1 MDGKQK
7 QPWSVEETNCLL
19 ALWSSTEIQ
28 SKLEGAVRT
37 KPIFE
42 KLENEMSIAGYQ
54 RSVDQLINKIKK
66 LKKDYRD
73 QKREL
78 GRSGSGRQRKSP
90 HFDVLDS
97 ILGDRP
103 ACQTT
108 GALNSATA
116 TALLEAMVNGEAE
129 NSNASE
135 LSVTGEEGD
144 VDDTELPPPP
154 PQDCSSPRPVP
165 SASVSSRQAKRA
177 KRKRDNEEL
186 LDYMEKADD
195 KFLQLNKDMAAKM
208 EADTSALL
216 GLMGRMVA
224 VMEAQANK

>member
-1 MDGKQK
+1 MDGKPK

-28 SKLEGAVRT
+28 NKLDGAVRT
-37 KPIFE
+37 NPVFE
-42 KLENEMSIAGYQ
+42 KLQNEMSIAGYQ

-66 LKKDYRD
+66 FKKDYWD
-73 QKREL
+73 QKKEL
-78 GRSGSGRQRKSP
+78 GRSGNGGRQRRSP

-116 TALLEAMVNGEAE
+116 LLEAMVNGEAD

-135 LSVTGEEGD
+135 LSVTGEEGVVD
-144 VDDTELPPPP
+144 DDTELPPPP
-154 PQDCSSPRPVP
+154 PDCNSLVP
-165 SASVSSRQAKRA
+165 SASVSSRQAR
-177 KRKRDNEEL
+177 R
-186 LDYMEKADD
+186 
-195 KFLQLNKDMAAKM
+195 
-208 EADTSALL
+208 ALL
-216 GLMGRMVA
+216 GHAHSLQNAPIVGSVVCPDNMCPPPPCP
-224 VMEAQANK
+224 QP

>member
-54 RSVDQLINKIKK
+54 RSVDQLINKIKQ

-78 GRSGSGRQRKSP
+78 GRSGSGRQRRSP

-116 TALLEAMVNGEAE
+116 LLEAMVNGEAD

-154 PQDCSSPRPVP
+154 PPPQDCS
-165 SASVSSRQAKRA
+165 
-177 KRKRDNEEL
+177 
-186 LDYMEKADD
+186 
-195 KFLQLNKDMAAKM
+195 
-208 EADTSALL
+208 
-216 GLMGRMVA
+216 
-224 VMEAQANK
+224 